1 MSPDSS
7 RFAVG
12 IFIVLVSLSA
22 AYATMNNFS
31 GRPANSSERLYE
43 ELNAAF
49 ASHWKAWTGL
59 DIKVDRTRSR
69 SGKPINITIDG
80 LDVPALALSYDV
92 DKLHDKERFIAPRS
106 HELLAQDFRKGT
118 RCSGFIQSVRGCRL
132 LKRVP
137 HIKSSKK
144 KTTTVAR
151 LS

>member
-12 IFIVLVSLSA
+12 IFIVLLSLSA

-80 LDVPALALSYDV
+80 LDVPPLRCPTMWISCMIRKDL
-92 DKLHDKERFIAPRS
+92 LHPAPTN
-106 HELLAQDFRKGT
+106 F
-118 RCSGFIQSVRGCRL
+118 
-132 LKRVP
+132 
-137 HIKSSKK
+137 
-144 KTTTVAR
+144 
-151 LS
+151 